1 MNIKFAGFTLLAF
14 CGFANALVTLERSPL
29 FVRPPVDPN
38 IVLSFDDSGSMF
50 YAVTPNEAWDNNL
63 PRAAGAGLCNWRD
76 FPHLYASD
84 ANTQYFDP
92 LVTYVPPVR
101 QDGTSFPDANFTAAY
116 LDGFAAYRTGGSL
129 AVQTM
134 NLATGYLPSM
144 RFSPNTGIADG
155 TNSVVQFAN
164 AATTTGC
171 QSGNQETDTTQRR
184 PWVTANVADARPT
197 FQRAFYYSYIG
208 PRSGPNGNPTTFEIY
223 GHNGSGT
230 DPVGINNYQ
239 SAQYKPFL
247 VTPAQETNFANW
259 YSYYRSRVL
268 MGRTAATVAF
278 AQLPRNVRI
287 SWQGINGDS
296 VTNRIIKKIEDT
308 THRTNFYTYLH
319 NVRATGG
326 TPTRSATTRVGNYF
340 SDAPAGNS
348 GFSEV
353 NPYYDVTIANALR
366 DANAPASLVSCR
378 QNYHM
383 IFTDGGWKDDVGAY
397 NDKNFDQTATTFP
410 DGTAYPASVSA
421 TPPSDPKHTNI
432 YTNGP
437 NQANIGGYA
446 DVAFDYWRRDLKSSL
461 TNNVQPFV
469 EDKTTGITTPT
480 PLATLPSNPLS
491 VPEIYWNP
499 KNNPATWQHV
509 VQYVVAFGL
518 TSSLDFPS
526 DLDKLRRGDPRLP
539 TPAVAPFDYQW
550 TRWDN
555 VENSDPNVKV
565 DDTWHA
571 ALNSRGELLGASN
584 PQELVAQM
592 NSVFQSISA
601 RTSSVSAISISS
613 SFLTA
618 GTLSFRTFFKAN
630 SWSGSVQA
638 ERFLANGTKEIA
650 WDAAC
655 RLDGGPCQSMVG
667 NPTFAKPDPVSGRN
681 IYSSNGTAGI
691 NFTFGSLSPEQQ
703 TALNF
708 NWDNAA
714 PDAKGLER
722 VAFLRGERSLE
733 GATFRGRESVLGA
746 VVNSNAVYISGA
758 LDEYWAKDEVANDA
772 THPKF
777 PNNAPSDLSSAP
789 ETKTNFRA
797 HHDAIANRTPMIY
810 AGANDGMLHAFDA
823 ATGAEVWAYVPYT
836 GYKELSRLTSKSKL
850 FTQSSVD
857 STPVAREVF
866 TNSAWRTLLVG
877 AMRMGGQGIFAL
889 DITSPTAG
897 SAGSKFLWE
906 FRDTSAG
913 GADLGYTYGRPAI
926 TRLKANKKWVVLLPG
941 GYNSDETVLPGSL
954 PLVNDTAIGA
964 GRAVLFVLDAM
975 NGTLIQKIDLGAGT
989 EGLSSIVAGDYIF
1002 DDAAVIAGTQKKYRT
1017 TGTNAKFSYYNDEV
1031 TDVAFAGDNN
1041 GAIWRFNLEDSNS
1054 ANWTAVKMF
1063 QAAANQRITAQPRVV
1078 DPKNNGL
1085 AKVIFGTGRFIA
1097 TADRTNSDQQAVYGL
1112 YDAGPNGYAI
1122 PIMQANLQNKPV
1134 TTVAGVNGIRLVRVS
1149 NAAIL
1154 SSKVGWW
1161 FNLPFAGERV
1171 IAAAGLLS
1179 ASNRVIISSFTP
1191 TKDAALANDP
1201 CVENSE
1207 STLYI
1212 FNPDTGG
1219 PISSPSVDTNGDGFI
1234 DSSDDALV
1242 SGYTTP
1248 GYVGAVTP
1256 VTFAGGGNLGLL
1268 VPDPVGVTPAPPVPY
1283 CTANPGAAKCVA
1295 CALDPTSEQCICLTS
1310 GNCPAGGLPTFIW
1323 RRTTARELPAW
1334 DNNDL

>member
-1 MNIKFAGFTLLAF
+1 MNIKFAGFTLFAF

-38 IVLSFDDSGSMF
+38 IVLSFDDSGSMS
-50 YAVTPNEAWDNNL
+50 YAATPNEAWDTYL
-63 PRAAGAGLCNWRD
+63 PRGSAAGQCNWRD
-76 FPHLYASD
+76 FPQLYAAD

-101 QDGTSFPDANFTAAY
+101 ADGTSFPDAVFTAAY
-116 LDGFAAYRTGGSL
+116 LDGFAAYRASGSL
-129 AVQTM
+129 AAPTM
-134 NLATGYLPSM
+134 NLATAYQPTMSYV
-144 RFSPNTGIADG
+144 PATGTGG
-155 TNSVVQFAN
+155 TNRVIKFAN

-171 QSGNQETDTTQRR
+171 ALGNLNPATTETR
-184 PWVTANVADARPT
+184 PWVKANVGDPNPT
-197 FQRAFYYSYIG
+197 FQRAFYYSYTG
-208 PRSGPNGNPTTFEIY
+208 PRTGSNGKPTLFELY
-223 GHNGSGT
+223 GHNGTGAN
-230 DPVGINNYQ
+230 PVGINNYQ
-239 SAQYKPFL
+239 SAQYQPFL

-259 YSYYRSRVL
+259 YSYYRVRVL

-287 SWQGINGDS
+287 AWQGLTDNS
-296 VTNRIIKKIEDT
+296 VTGTIIRKIEDPT
-308 THRTNFYTYLH
+308 QRTNFYSYLN
-319 NVRATGG
+319 NVLSPYG
-326 TPTRSATTRVGNYF
+326 TPTRAATTRVTNYF
-340 SDAPAGNS
+340 SDAGNS
-348 GFSEV
+348 GFNEA
-353 NPYYDVTIANALR
+353 NPYYDITIANSIGNLS
-366 DANAPASLVSCR
+366 APASLVSCR

-383 IFTDGGWKDDVGAY
+383 IFTDGGWKDNVGSY
-397 NDKNFDQTATTFP
+397 NNQNFDQRTYSLP
-410 DGTAYPASVSA
+410 DGAAYPAVNA
-421 TPPSDPKHTNI
+421 KNTNI

-437 NQANIGGYA
+437 NQADIGGYA
-446 DVAFDYWRRDLKSSL
+446 DVAFDGWRRDLKASL
-461 TNNVQPFV
+461 NNNVQPFID
-469 EDKTTGITTPT
+469 DKTTGITGSVV
-480 PLATLPSNPLS
+480 ATLPSNLLN

-499 KNNPATWQHV
+499 KNDPATWQHV

-518 TSSLDFPS
+518 TSSLNFPS
-526 DLDKLRRGDPRLP
+526 DLDKLRRGDLRVP

-555 VENSDPNVKV
+555 VEGSDPNVKV

-571 ALNSRGELLGASN
+571 TLNSRGELLGASN

-592 NSVFQSISA
+592 NSVFQAISA
-601 RTSSVSAISISS
+601 RTNSVSAISISS

-618 GTLSFRTFFKAN
+618 GTLSFRTFFKAS

-667 NPTFAKPDPVSGRN
+667 NPTFAKPDPFSGRN
-681 IYSSNGTAGI
+681 IYSSNGSAGI
-691 NFTFGSLSPEQQ
+691 NFTYAASSAAQQ

-714 PDAKGLER
+714 PDAKGPER
-722 VAFLRGERSLE
+722 VAFLRGDRSLE
-733 GATFRGRESVLGA
+733 GATFRSRESLLGA
-746 VVNSNAVYISGA
+746 VVNSNAVYVSGA
-758 LDEYWAKDEVANDA
+758 LDEYWARDEVENDTA
-772 THPKF
+772 HPKF
-777 PNNAPSDLSSAP
+777 PNYPPSDLTSGP

-797 HHDAIANRTPMIY
+797 HYDAIANRTPMIY

-823 ATGAEVWAYVPYT
+823 TTGAEVWAYIPFT
-836 GYKELSRLTSKSKL
+836 GYKELSRLTSKGKL

-866 TNSAWRTLLVG
+866 TNSAWRTMLVG
-877 AMRMGGQGIFAL
+877 AMRLGGQGIFAL
-889 DITSPTAG
+889 DITSP
-897 SAGSKFLWE
+897 SAGTPASKFLWE
-906 FRDTSAG
+906 FRDTSSG

-941 GYNSDETVLPGSL
+941 GYNSAETALPGSL
-954 PLVNDTAIGA
+954 PLITDTAIGS
-964 GRAVLFVLDAM
+964 GNAVLFVLDAA
-975 NGTLIQKIDLGAGT
+975 NGALIRKIDLGTGT

-1002 DDAAVIAGTQKKYRT
+1002 DDSAIITGTRKKYL
-1017 TGTNAKFSYYNDEV
+1017 TGAASTNNKISYYNDEV

-1041 GAIWRFNLEDSNS
+1041 GAIWRFNLEDNNS

-1063 QAAANQRITAQPRVV
+1063 QAPANQRITAQPRVV

-1085 AKVIFGTGRFIA
+1085 AKVIFGTGRFI
-1097 TADRTNSDQQAVYGL
+1097 TTGDRTDSNQQAIYGI
-1112 YDAGPNGYAI
+1112 YDAGPNAYGT
-1122 PIMQANLQNKPV
+1122 PITQTNLEQKPV
-1134 TTVAGVNGIRLVRVS
+1134 TAVAGVNGIRLVRVS
-1149 NAAIL
+1149 NATIPL
-1154 SSKVGWW
+1154 NKVGWW

-1171 IAAAGLLS
+1171 IATAGLLS
-1179 ASNRVIISSFTP
+1179 ASNRMIISSFTP

-1219 PISSPSVDTNGDGFI
+1219 PSLASIDTNGDGFV
-1234 DSSDDALV
+1234 DSGDDATI

-1248 GYVGAVTP
+1248 GYVGAITP
-1256 VTFAGGGNLGLL
+1256 VTYAGGGNLGLL
-1268 VPDPVGVTPAPPVPY
+1268 VPAPIDVPPTPTPPY
-1283 CTANPGAAKCVA
+1283 CTTNPTAAKCVA
-1295 CALDPTSEQCICLTS
+1295 CASDPTSAQCLCLTA
-1310 GNCPAGGLPTFIW
+1310 GNCPATGLPTFIW